1 MSGITD
7 RLYEALKA
15 VEWVSPSYI
24 FYCPWCGSHKYVFI
38 DGEQTDGRHTDD
50 CQRQA
55 ALAETDEIRKRWDQQ
70 LCRDIATGE

>member
-1 MSGITD
+1 MSESIVD
-7 RLYEALKA
+7 KLYAALEA
-15 VEWVSPSYI
+15 VEWIYENNWYNGE
-24 FYCPWCGSHKYVFI
+24 FCPWCEGEKPEHKS
-38 DGEQTDGRHTDD
+38 D